1 MRQQPKAAR
10 SCGFGERD
18 RRAIDPPPIVQLT
31 ITNPRLSKEEISQR
45 LRNQFFVVHCTIWSK
60 EGKEDC
66 SIMPEDYRQQRRLM
80 GSLAA
85 SAFVGEDEN
94 GEEGC
99 FFCFSDLSCRT
110 SGEYRLRFSVVV
122 LDPLRGEVGKNSAI
136 RASVMSDVFTV
147 YSAKDF
153 PGMLAS
159 TPLTRRLRDQGCLI
173 SIKKGKDRGGSR
185 GRDGD
190 YSSGE
195 DEEGASC
202 GTRKRPKKQ

>member
-1 MRQQPKAAR
+1 
-10 SCGFGERD
+10 
-18 RRAIDPPPIVQLT
+18 
-31 ITNPRLSKEEISQR
+31 
-45 LRNQFFVVHCTIWSK
+45 
-60 EGKEDC
+60 
-66 SIMPEDYRQQRRLM
+66 M

-122 LDPLRGEVGKNSAI
+122 LDPLRGKVGKNSSI

-173 SIKKGKDRGGSR
+173 SIKKGKDRVGSK
-185 GRDGD
+185 GRYGD
-190 YSSGE
+190 DSSGE
-195 DEEGASC
+195 DDDGDAAS
-202 GTRKRPKKQ
+202 GKRKRTKKK